1 MARKKKVQEVI
12 ETNENKE
19 VEVTTPNKIDEN
31 KDNNE
36 EKVTKT
42 NENEEQK
49 VTKGVVVAKG
59 GLRVREEQSL
69 DSNILDVLP
78 FNTEVDVL
86 EEFDEWVK
94 IEQGYLYK
102 KFVEINK

>member
-12 ETNENKE
+12 ETNEIKE
-19 VEVTTPNKIDEN
+19 NEVTNTNDF
-31 KDNNE
+31 NE
-36 EKVTKT
+36 TNLTTQQNPTKT
-42 NENEEQK
+42 NTNEEQK
-49 VTKGVVVAKG
+49 VTKGIVIAKG
-59 GLRVREEQSL
+59 GLRVREKQSL

-78 FNTEVDVL
+78 YNTEVDVL